1 LGAIHPGWQ
10 NGVIQVHH
18 TFANPLQTTPDS
30 VSWTP
35 GGCGSVDVA
44 YNGNNYTGCEV
55 KTARGGRPGTG
66 YVIVNDPEQG
76 WAALTFDLVDI
87 GLD

>member
-1 LGAIHPGWQ
+1 ML
-10 NGVIQVHH
+10 H
-18 TFANPLQTTPDS
+18 TMATT
-30 VSWTP
+30 TR
-35 GGCGSVDVA
+35 
-44 YNGNNYTGCEV
+44 CEV